1 MTSKCFSVFIPPSCV
16 IFSTK
21 TGKTAGNCLQ
31 PIKRKN
37 QGVRLER
44 LHQTR
49 PVLRETNQAKRLKK
63 NTFPAR
69 PLLYQ
74 TDQKASQLPAS
85 LTAGTAAP
93 MVCTLR
99 RQAPCPHTTPLCQ
112 LRCGGLNT
120 KKDRQTAGLRLPLR
134 ILHGHQLQPYPPI
147 FRPFPEQRTG
157 RHRCRSLE

>member
-1 MTSKCFSVFIPPSCV
+1 MTSKCFSVFIRPSCV

-63 NTFPAR
+63 NTFPPS

-85 LTAGTAAP
+85 LTTGTVTSV
-93 MVCTLR
+93 VCPLG
-99 RQAPCPHTTPLCQ
+99 RQAPYPHSTPSGLLC
-112 LRCGGLNT
+112 CGGLNT
-120 KKDRQTAGLRLPLR
+120 KKDRQTAGLCLSLR
-134 ILHGHQLQPYPPI
+134 VLHGHQLQPYPSVLW
-147 FRPFPEQRTG
+147 PFPEQRTG